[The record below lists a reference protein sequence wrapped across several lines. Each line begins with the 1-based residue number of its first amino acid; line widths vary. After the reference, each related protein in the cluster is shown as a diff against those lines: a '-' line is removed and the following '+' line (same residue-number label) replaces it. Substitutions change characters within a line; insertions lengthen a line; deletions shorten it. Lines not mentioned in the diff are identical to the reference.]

1 MNKFVVTNEYNGY
14 RLDKFLSS
22 VLTNFSRTHIAKI
35 IDEGEVFVN
44 DKEAKS
50 SLKLKENDVISL
62 TIPENKELEVNKEDI
77 PLDIVYEDKDILI
90 INKPQ
95 GMVVHPSNGHNEH
108 TLVNAILY
116 HCKDLSG
123 INGVNRPGI
132 VHRIDKDTSGLICV
146 AKNDNAHLKLAEQ
159 LKDHTMARTYT
170 ALVKGII
177 PENSGEINLPIGR
190 DPNNRQKMGV
200 TRTNSKEAI
209 TYFKVLKRYKEH
221 TLVECHLKTGR
232 THQIRV
238 HLSYLN
244 HPIVGDSKYGNFN
257 ANRIFKEKY
266 HFANQ
271 FLHAYKLGFG
281 DLPQPL
287 TNLSRKE
294 FTAEPN
300 EEIANILTMLE
311 NSSED

>member
-238 HLSYLN
+238 HLSYIGYHVEGDPLYAGRKYDSLYKKGQLLVATSLTLI
-244 HPIVGDSKYGNFN
+244 HPSTNEEMTFN
-257 ANRIFKEKY
+257 I
-266 HFANQ
+266 
-271 FLHAYKLGFG
+271 
-281 DLPQPL
+281 DLPDYFVDVLHQL
-287 TNLSRKE
+287 
-294 FTAEPN
+294 
-300 EEIANILTMLE
+300 EE
-311 NSSED
+311 